1 MKYTPEQQE
10 MCEQNILGC
19 LINHPKYINL
29 VNEDM
34 FLNSINLKIFKR
46 IEQVKKEGMVAIT
59 TIAVNDLK
67 LEIDYII
74 GLATNA
80 TPEMFYYNIN
90 SLRKF
95 QSIRQA
101 QLKTKEA
108 FKLLKDSPE
117 EALNIL
123 KNIEIV
129 DDIDDNI
136 KSVIEKEISK
146 GQDKNLYKT
155 YTKLDNY
162 CYFKTGQ
169 FITIAGRT
177 GMGKTALACNLIYRI
192 SYDKKVYFFSLEQ
205 TKKEILRRLSAIALD
220 KEKNKIQME
229 EWKALMDLNLYLS
242 DEANLSLEEMLY
254 RTATAQAKV
263 LIIDNL
269 QLINLNKIDG
279 DNKVQKLEYVTREL
293 KTASK
298 VYDLNIIL
306 LAQLNREIEKVNR
319 EAVLADLRDS
329 GSIEQDSDI
338 VIILYEDKNEKEW
351 LKIAKNREGISCKME
366 VNFNKNKGIITF

>member
-1 MKYTPEQQE
+1 MKYTPEQRE
-10 MCEQNILGC
+10 ACEQNILGC
-19 LINHPKYINL
+19 LINNSELINL
-29 VNEDM
+29 VDEDY
-34 FLNSINLKIFKR
+34 FYTPINYRIFKK
-46 IEQVKKEGMVAIT
+46 IQQVKQEGIVNIH
-59 TIAVNDLK
+59 TIAIDDLK
-67 LEIDYII
+67 YDVDYII

-80 TPEMFYYNIN
+80 TPELFYYNIN

-95 QSIRQA
+95 KSIRDA

-108 FKLLKDSPE
+108 FKLLKDNPE
-117 EALNIL
+117 EALHIL

-129 DDIDDNI
+129 DDINDSV
-136 KSVIEKEISK
+136 KSVIEKEIQK
-146 GQDKNLYKT
+146 GKDVNLYKT

-177 GMGKTALACNLIYRI
+177 GMGKTALACNLVQRI
-192 SYDKKVYFFSLEQ
+192 SYETKVYFFSLEQ
-205 TKKEILRRLSAIALD
+205 TKREILKRLSAIALD

-229 EWKALMDLNLYLS
+229 EWKALTNLNLYLS
-242 DEANLSLEEMLY
+242 DEANLTLEEMLY

-263 LIIDNL
+263 LVIDNL
-269 QLINLNKIDG
+269 QLINLNKIEG
-279 DNKVQKLEYVTREL
+279 DNKVQKLEYITREL

-319 EAVLADLRDS
+319 EAFLSDLRDS

-366 VNFNKNKGIITF
+366 VYFDKNKGIITF

>member
-67 LEIDYII
+67 PEIDYII

>member
-67 LEIDYII
+67 PEIDYII
-74 GLATNA
+74 GLATNVM
-80 TPEMFYYNIN
+80 PEMFYYNIN

-169 FITIAGRT
+169 FIIIAGRT